1 MERCTYHQVTWWW
14 GTGYMSRR
22 DAVSG
27 KSYTN
32 FPSSFPET
40 YLYHGQHRSHSNYYY
55 TYQVLTYSDLL
66 KYLPCQE
73 RAGGARVTS
82 SQITLLSLPQVQ
94 AVLANSSLIASIY
107 SVCKRTMS
115 PIIPLHHP
123 LRHLPPCLPQR
134 PLQTSALDLP
144 RHNYHSSR
152 TMSTHA
158 FQESEAQFP
167 TWSSALAQP

>member
-1 MERCTYHQVTWWW
+1 M
-14 GTGYMSRR
+14 
-22 DAVSG
+22 
-27 KSYTN
+27 
-32 FPSSFPET
+32 P
-40 YLYHGQHRSHSNYYY
+40 
-55 TYQVLTYSDLL
+55 YQVNRTPTSPPPSPRLICTMVNIFDPTPTTTIPTLLTYSDLL

-115 PIIPLHHP
+115 PIIPLHRR

>member
-1 MERCTYHQVTWWW
+1 MYLPPTYQVTWWW
-14 GTGYMSRR
+14 GTGYMSCR

-40 YLYHGQHRSHSNYYY
+40 LSIPWSTSSIPLQLLLYL
-55 TYQVLTYSDLL
+55 LTYSVLL
-66 KYLPCQE
+66 KHLPCRE
-73 RAGGARVTS
+73 RAGRARVTIS
-82 SQITLLSLPQVQ
+82 KMTLLSLPQVQ

-107 SVCKRTMS
+107 SVCKRPMS
-115 PIIPLHHP
+115 PIIPLHRR

>member
-14 GTGYMSRR
+14 GAGYMLRR

-32 FPSSFPET
+32 FPSSFPE
-40 YLYHGQHRSHSNYYY
+40 
-55 TYQVLTYSDLL
+55 TYSDLL

-107 SVCKRTMS
+107 SVCKSTMS
-115 PIIPLHHP
+115 PIIPLHRP

>member
-1 MERCTYHQVTWWW
+1 MPYQVNRTP
-14 GTGYMSRR
+14 TSPP
-22 DAVSG
+22 
-27 KSYTN
+27 
-32 FPSSFPET
+32 PSPRL
-40 YLYHGQHRSHSNYYY
+40 YLYHGQHLRSHSNYYY
-55 TYQVLTYSDLL
+55 TYSVLL
-66 KYLPCQE
+66 KHLPCRE
-73 RAGGARVTS
+73 RAGRARVTS
-82 SQITLLSLPQVQ
+82 SKITLLSLPQVQ

-107 SVCKRTMS
+107 SVCKRPMS
-115 PIIPLHHP
+115 PIIPLHRR